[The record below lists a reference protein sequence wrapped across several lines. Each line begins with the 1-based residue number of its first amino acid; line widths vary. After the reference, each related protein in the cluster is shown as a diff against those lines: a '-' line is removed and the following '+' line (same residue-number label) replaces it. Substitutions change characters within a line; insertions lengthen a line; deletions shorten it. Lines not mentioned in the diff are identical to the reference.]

1 MQRRDAGCRNLDTQI
16 PPGHHNAV
24 RCRQNFIQIVHALL
38 IFNFGDDFNIVSA
51 TLAEHRAYSL
61 YIRRAADKRGSD
73 EIKVVFHAEADIVH
87 VLFREGG
94 KLDVNPGDIDGFI
107 GRQDSSWSLG

>member
-73 EIKVVFHAEADIVH
+73 EIKSFSTPKRISFMSFSVRA
-87 VLFREGG
+87 G
-94 KLDVNPGDIDGFI
+94 
-107 GRQDSSWSLG
+107 SWM